1 MNILPVLFSYKLLFS
16 CIANLLSYFF
26 YYIYLFKK
34 AYFICTH
41 FPVYFSFNIILLFRR
56 FIVLG
61 YELMFL
67 LGVSTTISDKLC
79 REILKDLQLQ
89 TIQCEQKDWRSLS
102 NQKVPLNHSSHS
114 KEFIMFKLSLKPI
127 MRSSS
132 GRMLSP
138 FSIIH

>member
-1 MNILPVLFSYKLLFS
+1 M
-16 CIANLLSYFF
+16 SYFF
-26 YYIYLFKK
+26 YYIYLFMK

-41 FPVYFSFNIILLFRR
+41 FPVYYSFNIILLFRC

-102 NQKVPLNHSSHS
+102 NQKVPPNHSSHS
-114 KEFIMFKLSLKPI
+114 KEFIMFKLSLKPL

-138 FSIIH
+138 FSIIHWIVGVEDCRLAWKL